1 MKSKKKVKEKTKSK
15 KWLVLLLLIIP
26 FISIISIVIF
36 RHTYA
41 PTNEEIIDYI
51 KNIKS
56 YTVNAEYLVKNPKK
70 EYKEDTSM
78 YYCKDAGMRIEFG
91 KDRVKIYKDGF
102 IDVNENGDEYK
113 LEDKFDSVYPL
124 GFYNNLLERNIKDI
138 KEGAEEWGDIKY
150 LEVDVDI
157 SGKNSH
163 ISSAKVFINKADKSP
178 IVTKIFDAKGQERI
192 VITYSDF
199 KEVKDIDKAL
209 F

>member
-56 YTVNAEYLVKNPKK
+56 YTVDAEYVVKNSKK

-102 IDVNENGDEYK
+102 INVNENGDEYQ

-138 KEGAEEWGDIKY
+138 KEGSEEWGDIKY
-150 LEVDVDI
+150 LEVSLDI
-157 SGKNSH
+157 DEKNKH
-163 ISSAKVFINKADKSP
+163 VSSAKVYINKADKSP
-178 IVTKIFDAKGQERI
+178 IVTKIFDSKGEER
-192 VITYSDF
+192 VTITYSNF
-199 KEVKDIDKAL
+199 KEVKEIDENL